1 MDAKDL
7 VAAYAI
13 VVGIL
18 IIDLWAVLYVRKAIP
33 EIRTA
38 RREILTHVGAEAMTA
53 LVLLAGG
60 ALNFLSSGSTW
71 ILLIGMGMLLY
82 SVLNSSGYYW
92 HRKAYAPVVMYMV
105 LGILSVA
112 SIAVLVA

>member
-18 IIDLWAVLYVRKAIP
+18 ILDLWAVLYVRKAIP
-33 EIRTA
+33 ELRTA
-38 RREILTHVGAEAMTA
+38 KREIITHVGAEAMTA
-53 LVLLAGG
+53 VVLLAGG

-71 ILLIGMGMLLY
+71 ILLVGMGMLLY
-82 SVLNSSGYYW
+82 SVINSSGYYW
-92 HRKAYAPVVMYMV
+92 HRRVFAPLAMFFV
-105 LGILSVA
+105 LGVLALV
-112 SIAVLVA
+112 SIVVLMS